1 MVKVAL
7 KLIEFLKTI
16 LSFLIACAKL
26 FTNSKSITFIA
37 LGFNLCRLV
46 PKELQEC
53 SLDVSIKFNYS
64 TEHLLCNFIVIS
76 FRIPYGK
83 Y

>member
-37 LGFNLCRLV
+37 LGCKSVKVDN
-46 PKELQEC
+46 
-53 SLDVSIKFNYS
+53 
-64 TEHLLCNFIVIS
+64 
-76 FRIPYGK
+76 
-83 Y
+83 